1 MPAFLPA
8 AAPRSRGERTSEAY
22 SSDVHVTLSFAAIKS
37 GMFRLRLSLAF
48 AALVVLVFI
57 QVGFVYWGA
66 NRVDDYARHSRLTG
80 DVLAELLELSANKQR
95 LRVWASQ
102 QLMDAGAVPATR
114 NRLLDQMRSGAARLD
129 DMSRRYL
136 ESWQQVGARD
146 GIPIP
151 AEASQLVGI
160 SKLLDAN
167 IVELQ
172 GQLER
177 LQPLSR
183 DAQFSSVWQ
192 QINQVFDSTHGLD
205 LRELVNG
212 AIERQ
217 RKAVPIAREAT
228 ERGLDRLR
236 RQAIV
241 MAVLTFAAALALALY
256 LSGRLKRPLDRLVE
270 GTRALQAGD
279 LDHRIALGSR
289 DEFDRVAQ
297 HFNAMAAEL
306 QQHRREA
313 DAARRQLEVAVEE
326 RTRELQ
332 TAHQTLQL
340 LDERRRQLFADL
352 SHELRTPATSIR
364 GEAEIALRG
373 GDKPAAE
380 YRQTLTRIVGGV
392 KQLTGLVNDL
402 LLIARAEADQLV
414 IRPESLDLPALLTE
428 VAEQAK
434 ALAELHGMRLLVDAS
449 DAELSVQADAERLRQ
464 VVVIVLDNA
473 IRYSRPGGNVQLGWF
488 QDGGNAQIVVRD
500 HGIGIDPE
508 ELPTVFE
515 RFVRGQRARKHRAD
529 GTGIGLSIAQAIV
542 QAHHGAIH
550 LESVRD
556 QGTVVRIVLPS
567 EMQGTT
573 PAIHPT

>member
-1 MPAFLPA
+1 
-8 AAPRSRGERTSEAY
+8 
-22 SSDVHVTLSFAAIKS
+22 
-37 GMFRLRLSLAF
+37 MFRLRLSLAF

-57 QVGFVYWGA
+57 QAGFVYWGA

-114 NRLLDQMRSGAARLD
+114 DRLLDQMRSGAARLD

-146 GIPIP
+146 GIPVL
-151 AEASQLVGI
+151 AEASQLVDI

-172 GQLER
+172 AQLER

-192 QINQVFDSTHGLD
+192 QINRVFDSTHGLD

-241 MAVLTFAAALALALY
+241 MAVLTFAAALALTLY

>member
-1 MPAFLPA
+1 M
-8 AAPRSRGERTSEAY
+8 
-22 SSDVHVTLSFAAIKS
+22 TLSFAAIKS

-57 QVGFVYWGA
+57 QAGFVYWGA

-114 NRLLDQMRSGAARLD
+114 DRLLDQMRSGAARLD

-146 GIPIP
+146 GIPVL
-151 AEASQLVGI
+151 AEASQLVDI

-172 GQLER
+172 AQLER

-192 QINQVFDSTHGLD
+192 QINRVFDSTHGLD

-241 MAVLTFAAALALALY
+241 MAVLTFAAALALTLY

>member
-1 MPAFLPA
+1 
-8 AAPRSRGERTSEAY
+8 
-22 SSDVHVTLSFAAIKS
+22 
-37 GMFRLRLSLAF
+37 MFRLRLSLAF
-48 AALVVLVFI
+48 AALVALVFI
-57 QVGFVYWGA
+57 QAGFVYWGA

-80 DVLAELLELSANKQR
+80 DILAELLELSANKQR

-129 DMSRRYL
+129 EMSRRYL

-146 GIPIP
+146 GIAVP
-151 AEASQLVGI
+151 AEASQLVDI

-172 GQLER
+172 AQLER

-183 DAQFSSVWQ
+183 DAQFSGVWQ
-192 QINQVFDSTHGLD
+192 QINQVFDTTHGLD

-236 RQAIV
+236 RQAVV
-241 MAVLTFAAALALALY
+241 MAALTFAAALALALT
-256 LSGRLKRPLDRLVE
+256 LSGRLKRPLDRLVQ

-297 HFNAMAAEL
+297 HFNEMAAEL

-313 DAARRQLEVAVEE
+313 DAARRRLEEAVEL
-326 RTRELQ
+326 RTGELQ
-332 TAHQTLQL
+332 AAHQTLQL

-373 GDKPAAE
+373 GEKPAAE

-392 KQLTGLVNDL
+392 KQLTALVNDL

-414 IRPESLDLPALLTE
+414 IRPASLDLPALLTE
-428 VAEQAK
+428 VADQAK
-434 ALAELHGMRLLVDAS
+434 ALAELHGMRLRVDAS
-449 DAELSVQADAERLRQ
+449 IAELSVQADAERLRQ
-464 VVVIVLDNA
+464 AVMILLDNA
-473 IRYSRPGGNVQLGWF
+473 IRYSRPGGDVQLGWAR
-488 QDGGNAQIVVRD
+488 DGDNAQIVVRD
-500 HGIGIDPE
+500 HGIGIDPQ
-508 ELPTVFE
+508 ELPAVFE

-550 LESVRD
+550 VESVPD

-567 EMQGTT
+567 EAAVEMSPSIQYK
-573 PAIHPT
+573 